1 MKILVK
7 DPWIAK
13 ETFNFVFE
21 ITKKLNYD
29 LWVEFVTNNNHYF
42 EWKEDTESGVE
53 LLKNVGLFSDEFRQS
68 ILGGLNKTQACAEFN
83 IHKGYY
89 EVIFTFNK
97 QFGIIST
104 TFQKK
109 IKPHQL
115 RMLLDMANY
124 LDAYLLNNGTEI
136 IDEKYIEKL

>member
-29 LWVEFVTNNNHYF
+29 LWVEFVTNNKNYF
-42 EWKEDTESGVE
+42 DWKEETELGAE
-53 LLKNVGLFSDEFRQS
+53 LLQNIGMFPEEFREG
-68 ILGGLNKTQACAEFN
+68 ILGSLHKTQACAEFN
-83 IHKGYY
+83 IHNGYY
-89 EVIFTFNK
+89 EVILTFNK

-109 IKPHQL
+109 IKPHHL
-115 RMLLDMANY
+115 RMLLDMATY
-124 LDAYLLNNGTEI
+124 LDAYLLHNGTEI
-136 IDEKYIEKL
+136 IDESFIEK